1 MFQSAG
7 TIRNVERAEI
17 QLLCRSQSEGGRKWE
32 KVGKMERG
40 LGVRLRCLD
49 FILR

>member
-1 MFQSAG
+1 MLEELKFSYYAG
-7 TIRNVERAEI
+7 AHSV
-17 QLLCRSQSEGGRKWE
+17 GGRKCE
-32 KVGKMERG
+32 KVGKMGRG